1 MGLDNVQVT
10 PELDDSQTASKEAAA
25 NRLPSLDEAT
35 EVHCRVSVGSAPGPV
50 TAVQVSSADEVGK
63 VIKLINK
70 LNTKIS
76 RVLGLNLN
84 LYITQ
89 FYRLNIYWQENYH
102 LWCARR
108 DFNPEPSDLY
118 LVSNSELLVL

>member
-1 MGLDNVQVT
+1 MGLDSVQVT
-10 PELDDSQTASKEAAA
+10 PELDDSQTASKEDAA

-35 EVHCRVSVGSAPGPV
+35 PTHCRVSVGSAPGPV
-50 TAVQVSSADEVGK
+50 TAVQVSNADEVGN

-70 LNTKIS
+70 LNTKMS

-89 FYRLNIYWQENYH
+89 FY
-102 LWCARR
+102 
-108 DFNPEPSDLY
+108 
-118 LVSNSELLVL
+118 